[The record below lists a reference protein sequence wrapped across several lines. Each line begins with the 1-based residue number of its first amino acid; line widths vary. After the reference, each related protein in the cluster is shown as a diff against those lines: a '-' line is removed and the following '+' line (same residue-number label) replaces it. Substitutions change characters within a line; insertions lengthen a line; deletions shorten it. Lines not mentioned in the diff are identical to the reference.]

1 MIKVLRIGILF
12 TACFMSLPSML
23 LAADPSRDPFYTAL
37 SSRSAPEINTVSE
50 NVDPFSGI
58 LTLTH
63 TDLHLPG
70 NGGLDVNVMRTYN
83 SMIWGRRDKNV
94 NEYNSSSFIAL
105 KRKSPL
111 GIGWCQCIWE

>member
-1 MIKVLRIGILF
+1 MLIAICLVSSVTI
-12 TACFMSLPSML
+12 L
-23 LAADPSRDPFYTAL
+23 LAEDPSRDPFYTAL

-58 LTLTH
+58 LTLSH

-83 SMIWGRRDKNV
+83 SMIWGRRDTSFPGFIAV
-94 NEYNSSSFIAL
+94 NE
-105 KRKSPL
+105 RSPV
-111 GIGWCQCIWE
+111 GIGWS